1 MGTGI
6 SGRSRADLAAL
17 TGHGR
22 RFVTV
27 GDAAGVLDV
36 GRAEAA
42 KRLAR
47 WAEQGWLRRVRRDLY
62 LAVPVDAVDPRAWGA
77 DPLVLAAVVWDPC
90 YVTGWTAANHWGLT
104 EQVFRTTVVKT
115 TGRVRRSAQRLL
127 DADFLLTH
135 AGPDAF
141 AWGLR
146 TEWREE
152 VRVRIADPARTVVD
166 VLDEPRLAGGIRFA
180 AEILT
185 GYLDAHDPSQLI
197 DYADRVGNRTV
208 FKRLGLLT
216 ERLHAADGAVNAGPD
231 LLEACR
237 ARLTTGYPLLDP
249 AQPVH
254 GTRSHQ
260 WGLVVNVR
268 LDDPEPS

>member
-1 MGTGI
+1 VSLSSVSAGI
-6 SGRSRADLAAL
+6 SGRSRADLAAV

-27 GDAAGVLDV
+27 DDAARGLDV

-62 LAVPVDAVDPRAWGA
+62 LAVPVDAVDPRAWAA
-77 DPLVLAAVVWDPC
+77 DPLVLAAVVWDPS
-90 YVTGWTAANHWGLT
+90 YVTGWTSANHWGLT
-104 EQVFRTTVVKT
+104 EQVFRTTVVRT

-127 DADFLLTH
+127 DADYLLTH
-135 AGPDAF
+135 TGPDAL

-166 VLDEPRLAGGIRFA
+166 VLDQPRLAGGIRLA

-185 GYLDAHDPSQLI
+185 GYLDAHDPLPLI

-208 FKRLGLLT
+208 FKRLGLLA
-216 ERLHAADGAVNAGPD
+216 ERLHAGPD
-231 LLEACR
+231 LLQACR

-249 AQPVH
+249 AQARQGP
-254 GTRSHQ
+254 RSRA
-260 WGLVVNVR
+260 WGLVLNAH
-268 LDDPEPS
+268 LDDLRPS